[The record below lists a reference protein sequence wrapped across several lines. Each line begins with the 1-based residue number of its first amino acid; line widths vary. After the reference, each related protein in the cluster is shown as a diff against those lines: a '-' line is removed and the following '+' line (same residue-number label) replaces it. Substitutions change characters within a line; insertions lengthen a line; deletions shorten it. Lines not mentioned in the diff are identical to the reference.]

1 MIYDKKQYMIC
12 TANQF
17 ELFHQHNFCSQLLLV
32 SLINEQIPF
41 LRLYTGTSTVVQIN
55 ALGYLS
61 EHENV
66 LIEIF

>member
-1 MIYDKKQYMIC
+1 M
-12 TANQF
+12 
-17 ELFHQHNFCSQLLLV
+17 LV
-32 SLINEQIPF
+32 SLVNELIPL

-66 LIEIF
+66 LSEIF